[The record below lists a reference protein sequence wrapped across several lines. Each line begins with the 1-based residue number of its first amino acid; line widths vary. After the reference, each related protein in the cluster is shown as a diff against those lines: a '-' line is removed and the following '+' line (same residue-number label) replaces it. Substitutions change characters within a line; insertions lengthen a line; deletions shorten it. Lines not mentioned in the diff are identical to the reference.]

1 MKINSRKII
10 NNIFLPGFGLLLI
23 ISFFVFLFKMKR
35 DKEDL
40 SWSELSKEITIGE
53 VTDRAPG
60 SKGSFRAVL
69 SFIVDGKAY
78 RKDIDVDYI
87 KGEKFKVEYSVKN
100 PNKSRVLKEY
110 PLFTKGEKTSFV
122 IGKLTNYNSF
132 FSTSLRYEYW
142 VGNKKYER
150 RHYQKENSDE
160 LYPYVE
166 EGQLFVVEYWE
177 KDPRRS
183 IIYLDRHI
191 DYISRWWNYKVD
203 VNGKIYK

>member
-1 MKINSRKII
+1 MKINFRKLL
-10 NNIFLPGFGLLLI
+10 NNVVLPVFGLSLI
-23 ISFFVFLFKMKR
+23 IYFFVFLFKIKTDGENIR
-35 DKEDL
+35 WKA
-40 SWSELSKEITIGE
+40 LSKEFTIGE
-53 VTDRAPG
+53 VVGRSKAA
-60 SKGSFRAVL
+60 KGSSAVL
-69 SFIVDGKAY
+69 MYSVEGK
-78 RKDIDVDYI
+78 KIKKLIDTDYI